1 MIKPFLK
8 NKGHINGEGIILKY
22 DNYDK
27 IWQPQ
32 IGRSVL
38 AEMFNSYHKNI
49 VNKKSGKR
57 PNHFARDNKIYDT
70 TQDIDFIF

>member
-1 MIKPFLK
+1 MTTT
-8 NKGHINGEGIILKY
+8 
-22 DNYDK
+22 
-27 IWQPQ
+27 
-32 IGRSVL
+32 GRSVL

-49 VNKKSGKR
+49 VKKKSGKR